1 MELRSFII
9 PFSKNKARG
18 TRLCF
23 ENSEKKLAE
32 FDITVSNHTGIF
44 NLEAKNFA
52 QKSIVELKISE
63 KKLSSMMAKY

>member
-9 PFSKNKARG
+9 PFSENKARG

-32 FDITVSNHTGIF
+32 FDITILNHSGIF
-44 NLEAKNFA
+44 
-52 QKSIVELKISE
+52 
-63 KKLSSMMAKY
+63 